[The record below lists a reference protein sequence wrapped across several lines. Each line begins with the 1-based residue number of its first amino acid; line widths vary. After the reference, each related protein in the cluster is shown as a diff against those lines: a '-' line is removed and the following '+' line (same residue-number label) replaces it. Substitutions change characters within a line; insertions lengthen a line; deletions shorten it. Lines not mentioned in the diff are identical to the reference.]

1 MDAILAKKAQKPVD
15 SGPVDDG
22 LVDPGPSSPAPEKS
36 APSKTRAK
44 AAAPS
49 STAADQPEK
58 PALKKSP
65 ASKKSAAKPLEG
77 TVPQSE
83 DAASN
88 LSASLSETKAAKIA
102 IVKSD
107 GVIDP
112 VWDAAVEEE
121 TQRLGRFVWG
131 HLGRRRP
138 SIFERRWWD
147 DRIMAAAMADESLK
161 VQMFRFVDVLP
172 RLKTH
177 RDVTRH
183 LQEYFHEVKEHLPF
197 AVEMVRFGV
206 EHLSPESVL
215 SRALAYNARA
225 NAARMARRFIAGSS
239 VSEVL
244 TAVTSLRKQG
254 LAFTLDLLG
263 EAVISEPE
271 AEAYQRSYLDLIDG
285 LAPVINAWPESSL
298 ADCDHQ
304 GPVPRVNVS
313 IKLSALVS
321 HFRPA
326 DAKGTTAAVQ
336 ERLRPLMRKARENHA
351 YLHVDMEQYSYKDLT
366 LDIFKQTLMED
377 EFRDWADVGVVVQ
390 AYLPDSERDVAG
402 LLEWS
407 QQRGTPVWVRL
418 VKGAYWDYE
427 TVVSASRNWPTPVFQ
442 QKWQSDD
449 SYERLTRTLL
459 ENYTLLRPAFGSHNL
474 RSLSHAIACAKQLQV
489 PNGAFELQML
499 YGMAEEQSRAFL
511 ELGHR
516 VRIYT
521 PFGQLMPGVAYLVRR
536 LLENT
541 SNDSFLRHAY
551 DDGAQIESLLMKP
564 TEAAKLTP
572 VKPQPPVPE
581 FINEPVADFSQ
592 QDVREA
598 MQEALQQVAGELN
611 QTHAISIG
619 GKAIHARPMLIS
631 RNPSSKDQVVG
642 RIACA
647 THDDTEA
654 AIEAARRAFTNWSRT
669 DMKYR
674 AEYLELIASELRTRR
689 YEMAAWQV
697 YECGKPWAEADAD
710 VCEAIDFCRYYA
722 QQMLRLNEPQ
732 HVDLPGEENRY
743 FYRPRGVVAVI
754 APWNFPLAILTGMT
768 TAAIAAGN
776 TVVMK
781 PAEQSSVIAAKLM
794 EIVHS
799 VGIPEGVVNL
809 LSGIGEDIGPVL
821 VGSPDVDVI
830 AFTGSREVGLAINE
844 QAAATHGSQH
854 GVKHVLAEM
863 GGKNA
868 IIVDSDADLD
878 EAVVGVMQ
886 SAFGYAG
893 QKCSACSRVI
903 ILADAYDEF
912 LARLI
917 EATKSLKV
925 GPAHLP
931 STDIGPVIDEDSVT
945 RILKYIELAETQ
957 GGRLVLGEIDPKLSE
972 KGYFVGPHIVVDLAP
987 DSKLAQEEVFG
998 PVLVAFKARDMSEA
1012 LAIANGTPYALTGGC
1027 YSRSPANLK
1036 RVRQE
1041 FAVGNL
1047 YLNRPITG
1055 ALVGRQPF
1063 GGFKLS
1069 GIGSKAGGP
1078 DYLKH
1083 FLIPINITEN
1093 TLRRGFAPVT
1103 AADEK

>member
-1 MDAILAKKAQKPVD
+1 MPEQ
-15 SGPVDDG
+15 
-22 LVDPGPSSPAPEKS
+22 PAPAKS
-36 APSKTRAK
+36 AIQDTTAPIQSDQAAETGSSQQKIVMTD
-44 AAAPS
+44 AAA
-49 STAADQPEK
+49 TDADRTKK
-58 PALKKSP
+58 PALKKSAAAKT
-65 ASKKSAAKPLEG
+65 ASKKSAAKTPEG
-77 TVPQSE
+77 QVPQSE
-83 DAASN
+83 EAAAN
-88 LSASLSETKAAKIA
+88 LIESPSKATAAKIV

-112 VWDAAVEEE
+112 AWDAAVEEE

-244 TAVTSLRKQG
+244 TAVTALRQQG

-263 EAVISEPE
+263 EAVITEPE

-285 LAPVINAWPESSL
+285 LAPVVNAWPESSL

-304 GPVPRVNVS
+304 GTVPRVNVS
-313 IKLSALVS
+313 IKLSGLVS

-326 DAKGTTAAVQ
+326 DAKGTTVAVQ
-336 ERLRPLMRKARENHA
+336 ERLRPLLRKARENHA

-377 EFRDWADVGVVVQ
+377 EFRDWGDVGVVVQ

-449 SYERLTRTLL
+449 SYERLTKTLL
-459 ENYTLLRPAFGSHNL
+459 ENYRLLRPAFGSHNL
-474 RSLSHAIACAKQLQV
+474 RSLSYAIACAKQLKV

-499 YGMAEEQSRAFL
+499 YGMAEEQARAFL

-521 PFGQLMPGVAYLVRR
+521 PFGQLMPGMAYLVRR

-581 FINEPVADFSQ
+581 FLNEPVADFSQ

-598 MQEALQQVAGELN
+598 MQEALEQVAGELN

-674 AEYLELIASELRTRR
+674 AEYLELIASELRSRR

-722 QQMLRLNEPQ
+722 QQMLRLDEPQ
-732 HVDLPGEENRY
+732 HVDLPGEENSY

-781 PAEQSSVIAAKLM
+781 PAEQSSVVAAKLM
-794 EIVHS
+794 EIMHS

-957 GGRLVLGEIDPKLSE
+957 GGRLVLGEIDPKLSA
-972 KGYFVGPHIVVDLAP
+972 KGYFVGPHIFVDLAP

-1063 GGFKLS
+1063 GGFRLS

-1083 FLIPINITEN
+1083 VLIPINITEN
-1093 TLRRGFAPVT
+1093 TLRRGFAPAT
-1103 AADEK
+1103 TDEQ

>member
-1 MDAILAKKAQKPVD
+1 MAKKKSVNTPPDSPPAEEVARANPPKP
-15 SGPVDDG
+15 SEG
-22 LVDPGPSSPAPEKS
+22 LE
-36 APSKTRAK
+36 
-44 AAAPS
+44 AAA
-49 STAADQPEK
+49 
-58 PALKKSP
+58 KKLAVP
-65 ASKKSAAKPLEG
+65 KATKSAAQPLM
-77 TVPQSE
+77 TTAV
-83 DAASN
+83 A
-88 LSASLSETKAAKIA
+88 
-102 IVKSD
+102 
-107 GVIDP
+107 DP
-112 VWDAAVEEE
+112 VWEATVEAE
-121 TQRLGRFVWG
+121 TQRVGTYVWQ
-131 HLGRRRP
+131 HLARRRP

-206 EHLSPESVL
+206 EHLSPDSVL
-215 SRALAYNARA
+215 SRALAYNARG
-225 NAARMARRFIAGSS
+225 NAARMARRFIAGSN
-239 VSEVL
+239 VDEVL
-244 TAVTSLRKQG
+244 TAVAMLRSSG
-254 LAFTLDLLG
+254 FAFTLDLLG
-263 EAVISEPE
+263 EAVISESE
-271 AEAYQRSYLDLIDG
+271 AEAYQREYLDLIEG
-285 LAPVINAWPESSL
+285 IAPVVNSWPEYRQV
-298 ADCDHQ
+298 DCDHE
-304 GPVPRVNVS
+304 GPLPRVNVS

-326 DAKGTTAAVQ
+326 DAKGTTEAVQ
-336 ERLRPLMRKARENHA
+336 ARLRPLLRAARAQHA
-351 YLHVDMEQYSYKDLT
+351 YVHVDMEQYSYKDLT
-366 LDIFKQTLMED
+366 LDIFKQTLLEE
-377 EFRDWADVGVVVQ
+377 EFRDWADVGIVVQ
-390 AYLPDSERDVAG
+390 AYLSDSERDLAG
-402 LLEWS
+402 LLDWS
-407 QQRGTPVWVRL
+407 KERGTPVWVRL

-427 TVVSASRNWPTPVFQ
+427 TVVSASRNWPVPVFQ
-442 QKWQSDD
+442 QKWQSDE
-449 SYERLTRTLL
+449 SYERLTKMLL
-459 ENYTLLRPAFGSHNL
+459 ENYKLLRPAFGSHNL
-474 RSLSHAIACAKQLQV
+474 RSLSHSLACAKQLKV

-499 YGMAEEQSRAFL
+499 YGMGDEQARAFA
-511 ELGHR
+511 EMGHR

-521 PFGQLMPGVAYLVRR
+521 PFGQLMPGMAYLVRR

-541 SNDSFLRHAY
+541 SNDSFLRHSY
-551 DDGAQIESLLMKP
+551 DDQAKIENLLMKP
-564 TEAAKLTP
+564 AVAASKTP
-572 VKPQPPVPE
+572 VKKPPSAPE
-581 FINEPVADFSQ
+581 FINEAVADFSREE
-592 QDVREA
+592 VREA
-598 MQEALQQVAGELN
+598 MLDALNKVEGELGESY
-611 QTHAISIG
+611 AINIG
-619 GKAIHARPMLIS
+619 GKAIHARPMIVS
-631 RNPSSKDQVVG
+631 RNPSHKGQVVG
-642 RIACA
+642 RIASA

-654 AIEAARRAFTNWSRT
+654 AVEAARRAFSGWSST
-669 DMKYR
+669 SVKFR
-674 AEYLELIASELRTRR
+674 AEYLGLISRELCARR
-689 YEMAAWQV
+689 YELAAWQV

-722 QQMLRLNEPQ
+722 WQMQQLDQPQ
-732 HVDLPGEENRY
+732 HVDLPGEENSY
-743 FYRPRGVVAVI
+743 FYRSRGVVAVI

-794 EIVHS
+794 EVIHAA
-799 VGIPEGVVNL
+799 GLPEGVVNL
-809 LSGIGEDIGPVL
+809 LTGVGEEIGPVL
-821 VGSPDVDVI
+821 VGSPDVDLV
-830 AFTGSREVGLAINE
+830 AFTGSREVGLMINE
-844 QAAATHGSQH
+844 QAAATHGSQN
-854 GVKHVLAEM
+854 GVKHVIAEM

-917 EATKSLKV
+917 EAAKSLKV
-925 GPAHLP
+925 GPAEDP
-931 STDIGPVIDEDSVT
+931 ATDIGPVIDEDSAT
-945 RILKYIELAETQ
+945 RILKYIELGETQ
-957 GGRLVLGEIDPKLSE
+957 GGRLVLGSVDPKLAAE
-972 KGYFVGPHIVVDLAP
+972 GYYIGPHIFVDLAP

-998 PVLVAFKARDMSEA
+998 PVLVAFRAKDLSEA
-1012 LAIANGTPYALTGGC
+1012 LSIANGTDYALTGGC

-1041 FAVGNL
+1041 FVVGNL

-1093 TLRRGFAPVT
+1093 TLRRGFAPAT
-1103 AADEK
+1103 EET

>member
-1 MDAILAKKAQKPVD
+1 MPEQ
-15 SGPVDDG
+15 
-22 LVDPGPSSPAPEKS
+22 PAP
-36 APSKTRAK
+36 AK
-44 AAAPS
+44 ATAPS
-49 STAADQPEK
+49 STAATQPDQAAGARSSKQRVVTTDAAATEK
-58 PALKKSP
+58 PALKKSAAAKT

-77 TVPQSE
+77 QVPQSE

-88 LSASLSETKAAKIA
+88 RTTSTSKTTAAKIA
-102 IVKSD
+102 IVKSE

-112 VWDAAVEEE
+112 AWEAAVEEE

-183 LQEYFHEVKEHLPF
+183 LQEYFHEVKENLPF

-206 EHLSPESVL
+206 EHLLPESVL

-244 TAVTSLRKQG
+244 TAVTALRQQG

-285 LAPVINAWPESSL
+285 LAPVVNAWPESSL

-326 DAKGTTAAVQ
+326 DAKGTTVAVQ
-336 ERLRPLMRKARENHA
+336 ERLRPLLRKARENHA

-390 AYLPDSERDVAG
+390 AYLPDSERDVTG

-407 QQRGTPVWVRL
+407 HQRGTPVWIRL

-449 SYERLTRTLL
+449 SYERLTKMLL
-459 ENYTLLRPAFGSHNL
+459 ENHTLLRPAFGSHNL
-474 RSLSHAIACAKQLQV
+474 RSLSHAIACAKQLKV
-489 PNGAFELQML
+489 PHGAFELQML
-499 YGMAEEQSRAFL
+499 YGMAEEQARAFL

-521 PFGQLMPGVAYLVRR
+521 PFGQLMPGMAYLVRR

-581 FINEPVADFSQ
+581 FLNEPVADFSQ

-598 MQEALQQVAGELN
+598 MQEALEQVAGELN

-619 GKAIHARPMLIS
+619 GKAIHARPLLVS

-647 THDDTEA
+647 THDDAEA

-674 AEYLELIASELRTRR
+674 AEYLELIASELRSRR

-722 QQMLRLNEPQ
+722 QQMLRLDEPQ

-794 EIVHS
+794 EIIHS

-957 GGRLVLGEIDPKLSE
+957 GGRLVLGEIDPKLSA
-972 KGYFVGPHIVVDLAP
+972 KGYFVGPHIFVDLAP

-1036 RVRQE
+1036 RVRQD

-1093 TLRRGFAPVT
+1093 TLRRGFAPAT
-1103 AADEK
+1103 TGEQ